1 MIIRWQLKLVLVGS
15 GLGSVTLWTRNAHD
29 YMISGKDK
37 VPRIG
42 GEEKEHEDEEQEE
55 EDAEQ

>member
-1 MIIRWQLKLVLVGS
+1 MKLVLVGS